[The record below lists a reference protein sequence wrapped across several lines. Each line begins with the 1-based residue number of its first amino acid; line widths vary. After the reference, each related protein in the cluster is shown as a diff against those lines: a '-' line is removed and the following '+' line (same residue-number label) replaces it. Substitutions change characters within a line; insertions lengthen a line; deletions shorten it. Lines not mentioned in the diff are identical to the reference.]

1 MKKEEVKVEIY
12 RQQQYHSSPVFPK
25 PSPLQ
30 STNNDGIAYLQ
41 LLLIPSAPPHTTTN
55 PSAPLRDRRTHPSR
69 LHSSAHPT
77 VSRLTIQQQSH
88 SKHKSPISDTDV
100 TGEQHRDLRPDP
112 LPTIIRENHR
122 RLSSNIKH
130 TGKILINGH
139 KQALAYGIS
148 GYVTQD
154 EAMLSTLTAGETL
167 YYSAQLQFPD
177 SMSITE
183 KKEQADLILRE
194 MGLIDAVN
202 TRVGG
207 WSSKGLSG
215 GQKRRLSICIEI
227 LTRPRLLFLDEP
239 TSGLDSAASYYVMS
253 RIARLNL
260 SDGVPRTVVVSIHQP
275 SSEVFELF
283 HDLCL
288 LSSGETVYF
297 GPSYD
302 ANQFFAANGFPCP
315 TLHNPSDHYL
325 RIINKDFEMDDDVE
339 EGFGKGVT
347 TEEAIDILLKSYKSS
362 RVRKRVKKEV
372 AKISESDSGAI
383 GKKRT
388 HAAFITQCL
397 VLIRRSSLQ
406 LFRDVGN
413 YWLRLVVFVIIAISI
428 GSIFYNIGSTSGSG
442 SIQGRGSLLTFLISV
457 LTFMTLVGGFSPLLE
472 EMKVFERERLN
483 GHYGV
488 TAFLIG
494 NIFSAVPYILMISLI
509 PGGIAYYL
517 CGMHKGVEHFV
528 YFISLLLA
536 IVMWVESLMLVV
548 GSISPNY
555 VIGMFITGGVEGLMI
570 LTAGFYRLP
579 NELPK
584 PLWKYPLYHISF
596 LKYAF
601 QGSFKNE
608 FEKLNVSMGTKT
620 MSGREILDDTWHVE
634 MGYSKWVDLVI
645 MFGMI
650 VLYRVLFLVITKS
663 KEKLKPFVAVI
674 SGL

>member
-1 MKKEEVKVEIY
+1 MG
-12 RQQQYHSSPVFPK
+12 
-25 PSPLQ
+25 PSGSGK
-30 STNNDGIAYLQ
+30 ST
-41 LLLIPSAPPHTTTN
+41 LLDALA
-55 PSAPLRDRRTHPSR
+55 
-69 LHSSAHPT
+69 
-77 VSRLTIQQQSH
+77 
-88 SKHKSPISDTDV
+88 
-100 TGEQHRDLRPDP
+100 G
-112 LPTIIRENHR
+112 
-122 RLSSNIKH
+122 RLSSNMKH

-154 EAMLSTLTAGETL
+154 EAMLSMLTAGETL

-177 SMSITE
+177 SLSITE

-215 GQKRRLSICIEI
+215 GQRRRLSICIEI

-260 SDGVPRTVVVSIHQP
+260 SDGVRRTVVVSIHQP

-325 RIINKDFEMDDDVE
+325 RIINKDFETDDVE

-347 TEEAIDILLKSYKSS
+347 TEEAIDILVKSYKSS
-362 RVRKRVKKEV
+362 RIRKKVKKEV
-372 AKISESDSGAI
+372 AKISKSDSGAI

-428 GSIFYNIGSTSGSG
+428 GSIFYNIGSASGSG

-517 CGMHKGVEHFV
+517 CGMHKGLEHFV

-555 VIGMFITGGVEGLMI
+555 VIGMFITGGIEGLMI

-608 FEKLNVSMGTKT
+608 FEKLNVSMETKT
-620 MSGREILDDTWHVE
+620 MSGREILDETWHVE

-674 SGL
+674 SVMTASPQKAFFNPALTNMHLTLSKIVRLNLSAKSFCQGVLAIILCLAIPDTP